1 MSLITVIYHP
11 NFLSKPR
18 QNLRTT
24 VSYLLSKVIETQFCD
39 FVPGFLLD
47 ASDKKKACGRIKPQK
62 EKCSFVVW
70 LRDKPRFSNL

>member
-39 FVPGFLLD
+39 FVTVFLLD
-47 ASDKKKACGRIKPQK
+47 ASDKKKKNMR
-62 EKCSFVVW
+62 
-70 LRDKPRFSNL
+70 

>member
-18 QNLRTT
+18 QNLRTS

-39 FVPGFLLD
+39 FVTVFLLD

-62 EKCSFVVW
+62 EKCLFVVW